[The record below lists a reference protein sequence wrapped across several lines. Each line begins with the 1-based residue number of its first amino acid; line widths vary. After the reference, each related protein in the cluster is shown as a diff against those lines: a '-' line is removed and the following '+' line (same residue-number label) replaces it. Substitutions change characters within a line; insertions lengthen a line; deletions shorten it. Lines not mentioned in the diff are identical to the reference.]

1 MRSTMTQLL
10 GRLSHSGVGIAL
22 ALTAVACGTNSN
34 SEVPTT
40 FEEMTLVVYPG
51 YVSGS
56 PPGSSCDGFTYPATM
71 RVDAGSRRL
80 SWDHCAAPPGGT
92 LYEVLSGERVLTD
105 EEFESV
111 REALDAVTPSDRRGC
126 GADASVITL
135 DLRMESETKLYA
147 DAFYA
152 GCPWEIH
159 RGRTFVDGLGEL
171 GITLS
176 EHTGANVW

>member
-1 MRSTMTQLL
+1 MRSYITRLL
-10 GRLSHSGVGIAL
+10 GRLSHSGVCLVL
-22 ALTAVACGTNSN
+22 ALTAVACGTD
-34 SEVPTT
+34 SEEPTA

-56 PPGSSCDGFTYPATM
+56 PPGSSCDVFTHPATM
-71 RVDAGSRRL
+71 RVEAGSRRL
-80 SWDHCAAPPGGT
+80 SWDHCAPPQDGT
-92 LYEVLSGERVLTD
+92 LYEVLSGERLLTD

-111 REALDAVTPSDRRGC
+111 REAVDAVTPSDRRGC

-135 DLRMESETKLYA
+135 DLRMESETRLYA
-147 DAFYA
+147 DDFYA
-152 GCPWEIH
+152 GCPWDVH

-171 GITLS
+171 ANTLS